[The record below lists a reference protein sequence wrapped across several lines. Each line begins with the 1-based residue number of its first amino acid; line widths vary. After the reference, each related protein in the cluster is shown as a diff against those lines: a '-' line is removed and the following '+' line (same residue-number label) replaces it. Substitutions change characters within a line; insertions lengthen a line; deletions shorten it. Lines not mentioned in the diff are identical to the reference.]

1 MTEFTLKK
9 PKFTIPRPSSKFMI
23 RLRGIFHEY
32 VLRRLV
38 RPYGLYCKYFN
49 KPYPYFDSIDFVPLP
64 FNTVLKSNSR
74 VHEGEAL
81 AMSLAHSLGLPAPR
95 MISYGDDGS
104 GKGGSIWMS
113 CLEGEP
119 LNEKWQSL
127 TEEEITTI
135 VNELDQCLIRL
146 RQFPNPKGEHIGSLA
161 DGPIPSF
168 RVSGGVILPAEN
180 KRQFLSNL
188 IGCHKFEGSLSV
200 ILDIHHDIVL
210 THGDLYRHNILVK
223 DGHLSGIVDWECGGW
238 LPEYWDYTTMLFRSH
253 SVTPKDLW
261 NKLIE
266 ENPGFTYVGEFAVD
280 YEIIGATEDGF
291 PI

>member
-1 MTEFTLKK
+1 M
-9 PKFTIPRPSSKFMI
+9 PRPSSKFMI
-23 RLRGIFHEY
+23 HLRGIFHKHI
-32 VLRRLV
+32 LRHLIK
-38 RPYGLYCKYFN
+38 PYGLYCKYFN

-95 MISYGDDGS
+95 MISYGDEGS
-104 GKGGSIWMS
+104 
-113 CLEGEP
+113 ERA
-119 LNEKWQSL
+119 
-127 TEEEITTI
+127 TI

-168 RVSGGVILPAEN
+168 RVSGGVIPLAEN

-188 IGCHKFEGSLSV
+188 IGLHKFEGNLSD
-200 ILDIHHDIVL
+200 ILDVHHDIVL
-210 THGDLYRHNILVK
+210 THGDLYCHNILVK
-223 DGHLSGIVDWECGGW
+223 DGHLSGIVDWECAGW
-238 LPEYWDYTTMLFRSH
+238 LPEYWEYTMMLFQSH
-253 SVTPKDLW
+253 PAKQKNLW

-266 ENPGFTYVGEFAVD
+266 GNPGFKYAGEFTVD
-280 YEIIGATEDGF
+280 FEIIGATQDGF
-291 PI
+291 MH